1 MDYTELGKTG
11 LRVSVAGLGCGG
23 PSRIGANT
31 GKSGGE
37 SLRLIRAALHEGVNF
52 IDTAE
57 AYGTEE
63 LIGSAIRG
71 FPRDEIVI
79 STKKSIPG
87 KTHPKDL
94 GVVKSLD
101 RSLKRLGTDYV
112 DIYNLHAVTP
122 DRYELCRN
130 EIVPLLEEQRR
141 LGKIRFIGVTEYFN
155 RDPGH
160 KMLRM
165 ALQDDC
171 WDVMMVGFNVLNQTA
186 RETVFPLTK
195 KKGVGTLIMFAVR
208 RALSR
213 RERLREV
220 LDELARDGRLARA
233 DLEANDPLGLLGE
246 GPMDEIV
253 DAAYRF
259 CRHEAGADVVLTG
272 TGEEAHL
279 MANLRSICKDDLR
292 GEIRARLI
300 QAFQHIEGLS
310 GD

>member
-79 STKKSIPG
+79 STKKSIPA
-87 KTHPKDL
+87 KPHPKDL
-94 GVVKSLD
+94 EVAKSLD
-101 RSLKRLGTDYV
+101 QSLKRLGTEYV

-122 DRYELCRN
+122 EQYERRRN

-165 ALQDDC
+165 ALEDDC
-171 WDVMMVGFNVLNQTA
+171 WDVIMLGFNLLNQTA
-186 RETVFPLTK
+186 RETVFPLAK
-195 KKGVGTLIMFAVR
+195 KKGIGTLIMFAVR

-220 LDELARDGRLARA
+220 LDELARDGRLASA
-233 DLEANDPLGLLGE
+233 DLEANDPLGFLGE
-246 GPMDEIV
+246 GPMDDIV

-259 CRHEAGADVVLTG
+259 CRHEDGADVILTG
-272 TGEEAHL
+272 TGEEEHL
-279 MANLRSICKDDLR
+279 FANLRSICAPDFDLETR
-292 GEIRARLI
+292 KRIREAFGRL
-300 QAFQHIEGLS
+300 EGLTCE
-310 GD
+310 